1 VGIKQNHGQMED
13 VPILQIDKTKSRKML
28 YNVAAKKTKNKKKRK
43 IKTAHHLPAI
53 QRPLIPT
60 PQPSL

>member
-28 YNVAAKKTKNKKKRK
+28 YNVAAKKTKNKKKGK
-43 IKTAHHLPAI
+43 
-53 QRPLIPT
+53 
-60 PQPSL
+60 